1 MGKAVMKRRT
11 HFAFVRL
18 AFDKS
23 RIIDKSYIDKSYIDK
38 SRRDKS
44 RRDKSRKLNFL
55 RSS

>member
-23 RIIDKSYIDKSYIDK
+23 RIIDKSG
-38 SRRDKS
+38 RDKS
-44 RRDKSRKLNFL
+44 RMLNFL